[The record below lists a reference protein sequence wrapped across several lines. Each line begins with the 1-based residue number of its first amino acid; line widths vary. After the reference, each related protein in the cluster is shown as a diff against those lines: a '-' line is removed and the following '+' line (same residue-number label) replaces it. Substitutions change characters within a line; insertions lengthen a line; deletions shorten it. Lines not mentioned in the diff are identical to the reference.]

1 MNKESDPR
9 GRERIYAEAMADMQ
23 TRIAH
28 LEAKVAEL
36 TEQTSTHASE
46 IHKLRLDRQITR
58 FPRWFWTRLKRR
70 FGGSSASQQ
79 ASGARIAA
87 SVPYRRPS
95 KRTLAVVVPAY
106 RTAKDGYGGQPIER
120 RLRYY
125 KAAGFDVTVV
135 VASTSADGP
144 GDHDGIRIV
153 HSRPGDLASAI
164 HDVNPSQICLHHPLP
179 DQWAAA
185 KQFIDQVPVHVWI
198 HGFEARDWRELEFN
212 YTAREISEQASK
224 LDAITFE
231 RRETIRDVF
240 VTRSAE
246 KIFVSDFMKTIAE
259 DFAGI
264 PAENSRVIHNVIDT
278 KTFAYGPKSAE
289 DRLRILSVRNFA
301 RRNYGT
307 DLIRDAIELLK
318 DEPFFDELT
327 FSVFGDGQHFAEDT
341 ATLKD
346 LGNVTVTRQFLDVGG
361 MASAFKGHGVILI
374 PTRWDSQGMTMGEA
388 MSSGLV
394 PVTNGVA
401 AIPEFADESCAILA
415 GPEDA
420 RGLAD
425 GIARLYREPDLYLAL
440 SAAAARRVRA
450 QCGPENTVQLELDL
464 LEQAEA
470 R

>member
-1 MNKESDPR
+1 
-9 GRERIYAEAMADMQ
+9 
-23 TRIAH
+23 
-28 LEAKVAEL
+28 
-36 TEQTSTHASE
+36 
-46 IHKLRLDRQITR
+46 
-58 FPRWFWTRLKRR
+58 
-70 FGGSSASQQ
+70 
-79 ASGARIAA
+79 
-87 SVPYRRPS
+87 
-95 KRTLAVVVPAY
+95 
-106 RTAKDGYGGQPIER
+106 
-120 RLRYY
+120 
-125 KAAGFDVTVV
+125 
-135 VASTSADGP
+135 
-144 GDHDGIRIV
+144 
-153 HSRPGDLASAI
+153 
-164 HDVNPSQICLHHPLP
+164 
-179 DQWAAA
+179 
-185 KQFIDQVPVHVWI
+185 VWI

-224 LDAITFE
+224 LDAIIFE

-246 KIFVSDFMKTIAE
+246 KIFVSSFMKTIAE

-440 SAAAARRVRA
+440 SEAAARRVRA